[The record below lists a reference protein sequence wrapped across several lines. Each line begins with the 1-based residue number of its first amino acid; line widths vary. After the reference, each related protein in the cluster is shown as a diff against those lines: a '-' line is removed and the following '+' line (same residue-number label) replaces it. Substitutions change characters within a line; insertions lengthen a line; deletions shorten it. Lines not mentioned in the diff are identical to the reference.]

1 MQESE
6 VTKSL
11 SKHTGLPLWFQAAG
25 CKHLVG
31 GEVAEVQ
38 KVMLIAAGGSPQPPP
53 LNVSPVV
60 LSGNNNIIL

>member
-38 KVMLIAAGGSPQPPP
+38 KVMLIEAGGSPQPPP

>member
-1 MQESE
+1 M
-6 VTKSL
+6 
-11 SKHTGLPLWFQAAG
+11 
-25 CKHLVG
+25 G